1 LVHNLAFS
9 RKGRIVREIPIKF
22 ISTVKK
28 ISIKRVLDC
37 AGLKVARFLLYL
49 LMIICFIVLP
59 FLISNYFDRGYEIN
73 GLATANFS
81 LEDAPGIDILVMGD
95 SLIIE
100 TDWVE
105 RFGILL
111 REKYKFTSFGIYK
124 SGKSGATA
132 EYGDKRIVL
141 DLIKYNPDIVIIAF
155 GTNDVNVTELDI
167 YREHMEGMVEKS
179 KKYGAEVFINFIGP
193 FEPCACKEEYIKYND
208 IIKIISYDYGV
219 RSIDVS
225 TPLMRNT
232 EKYLADNIHY
242 SYSGSEIVA
251 RKVFGSVTR
260 YIKDERI
267 LDNL

>member
-1 LVHNLAFS
+1 LGYNLAFN
-9 RKGRIVREIPIKF
+9 RKGMLVHEILIKF
-22 ISTVKK
+22 ISAVKK
-28 ISIKRVLDC
+28 ISAISALHG
-37 AGLKVARFLLYL
+37 AGLKAARFLLYL

-73 GLATANFS
+73 GLATANFN

-105 RFGILL
+105 RFGTLL
-111 REKYKFTSFGIYK
+111 REKYKFTSFGVYK
-124 SGKSGATA
+124 GGKSGEVA

-141 DLIKYNPDIVIIAF
+141 DLIKYNPDVVIIAF
-155 GTNDVNVTELDI
+155 GTNDVNVTELEV

-179 KKYGAEVFINFIGP
+179 KKYGADVFINFIGP

-219 RSIDVS
+219 RIIDVN

-232 EKYLADNIHY
+232 EKYLADDMHY

-251 RKVFGSVTR
+251 RKVFGSITR
-260 YIKDERI
+260 YIKDEKI